1 MCPTHAFL
9 LNLNIFH
16 IDLCVFI
23 LLSTKFVIFKIFNFL
38 FNLDVIDDIYKN
50 DEYWNIGLSEDV
62 YKIIMKNKDR
72 LNSAINYKNDY
83 LLDYFGFKVI
93 FINFI
98 DTIINI
104 NIYVCIF
111 QNLLQYFLAKSNN
124 NTIERPQHLFMKVAV
139 SIHRN
144 DIDSAIETYNMLSQN
159 LCMFSPVVLQLQ
171 PAAKKMHKPIIR

>member
-1 MCPTHAFL
+1 
-9 LNLNIFH
+9 
-16 IDLCVFI
+16 
-23 LLSTKFVIFKIFNFL
+23 
-38 FNLDVIDDIYKN
+38 
-50 DEYWNIGLSEDV
+50 
-62 YKIIMKNKDR
+62 MKNKDR

-98 DTIINI
+98 IINI
-104 NIYVCIF
+104 NINIIYMFIF

-139 SIHRN
+139 SIHGD
-144 DIDSAIETYNMLSQN
+144 DIDSAIETYNILSEN

-171 PAAKKMHKPIIR
+171 PAAKKLNKPIIR